1 MPSMCDVCD
10 EKIQGRGGKL
20 ERKLRKFNKGG
31 QKFFFKLENWQLK
44 ISGKRGWERRKN
56 DSMQRTPQEQK
67 NPMCVNDSFDL
78 RLGIV

>member
-1 MPSMCDVCD
+1 MVIHLYNKQFRMPSMCDVCD

-44 ISGKRGWERRKN
+44 FKWEKGVGKEEK
-56 DSMQRTPQEQK
+56 
-67 NPMCVNDSFDL
+67 
-78 RLGIV
+78 